1 MAVLWGRARTGA
13 ISSAIVCVERDAPA
27 VLYMLHAQLLTW
39 IHSQVDEGNTSVVVI
54 DLGSTRELIWMSS
67 K

>member
-27 VLYMLHAQLLTW
+27 VLYTLHAQ
-39 IHSQVDEGNTSVVVI
+39 IHSQVGRWNTSVVVT
-54 DLGSTRELIWMSS
+54 DLGSTRELFWVSS